1 MTYDYYIESGNRVSY
16 LAFDAPKHEVARIQA
31 ILNRSDMLPTNGE
44 IRESVRPAANG
55 KCYKYYT
62 RVKNL
67 AHIGFIDSIFGKK
80 DCLVEKPIKIDNS
93 NQQISKLEA
102 RIAELEKTR
111 NIMGES
117 LRRLEMKSAVISLS
131 MSIRSANPTTPME
144 RHVLR
149 PEMIDALISSKPI
162 NKVDFTNMLPWELRH
177 GSDSNEGREYLDAIL
192 AIINRTENL
201 DY

>member
-80 DCLVEKPIKIDNS
+80 DCLAEKPIKIDSS
-93 NQQISKLEA
+93 NQQVSKLEA

-117 LRRLEMKSAVISLS
+117 LRRLEMKSALMSLS
-131 MSIRSANPTTPME
+131 MSIRNINPTTPME
-144 RHVLR
+144 KHVLR

-162 NKVDFTNMLPWELRH
+162 NQAEFRKMIPSELR
-177 GSDSNEGREYLDAIL
+177 EGCNFSEARDYLDAIL
-192 AIINRTENL
+192 AIINRIENL
-201 DY
+201 D

>member
-1 MTYDYYIESGNRVSY
+1 MTYDYFIESGSRVSY

-31 ILNRSDMLPTNGE
+31 ILNRSDMLPINGE

-67 AHIGFIDSIFGKK
+67 AHIGFIDAIFGKK

-111 NIMGES
+111 NIMGEN
-117 LRRLEMKSAVISLS
+117 LRRLEMKSALMSLS
-131 MSIRSANPTTPME
+131 MSIRNINPTTPME
-144 RHVLR
+144 KHVLR

-162 NKVDFTNMLPWELRH
+162 NQAEFRKMIPSELR
-177 GSDSNEGREYLDAIL
+177 EGCNFSEARDYLDAIL
-192 AIINRTENL
+192 AIINRIENL
-201 DY
+201 D

>member
-1 MTYDYYIESGNRVSY
+1 MTYDYFIESGNRVSY

-31 ILNRSDMLPTNGE
+31 ILNRSDMLPINGK

-67 AHIGFIDSIFGKK
+67 AHIEFIDSIFGKK
-80 DCLVEKPIKIDNS
+80 DCLVEKPIKIDSS
-93 NQQISKLEA
+93 NQQIIKLEA
-102 RIAELEKTR
+102 RIVELEKTR
-111 NIMGES
+111 NIMGEN
-117 LRRLEMKSAVISLS
+117 LRRLEMKSALISLS
-131 MSIRSANPTTPME
+131 MSIRNVNPTTPME

-162 NKVDFTNMLPWELRH
+162 NKAEFSKVIPWELRH
-177 GSDSNEGREYLDAIL
+177 GCNSIEARNYLDGIL
-192 AIINRTENL
+192 DVINRIENC
-201 DY
+201 D

>member
-1 MTYDYYIESGNRVSY
+1 MTYDYFIESGNRASY

-31 ILNRSDMLPTNGE
+31 ILNRSDMLPINGE

-117 LRRLEMKSAVISLS
+117 LRRLEMKSALMSLS
-131 MSIRSANPTTPME
+131 VSIRNINPTTPME
-144 RHVLR
+144 GHVLR

-162 NKVDFTNMLPWELRH
+162 NKTDFAKLIPWELRH
-177 GSDSNEGREYLDAIL
+177 GCNSIEARDYLDAIL
-192 AIINRTENL
+192 DVINRIENC
-201 DY
+201 D

>member
-1 MTYDYYIESGNRVSY
+1 MTYDYFIESGNRVSY

-31 ILNRSDMLPTNGE
+31 ILNRSDMLPINGE

-67 AHIGFIDSIFGKK
+67 AQFGFIDSIFGKK
-80 DCLVEKPIKIDNS
+80 SCLVEKPIKIDSS
-93 NQQISKLEA
+93 NQQICKLEA

-117 LRRLEMKSAVISLS
+117 LRRLEMKSALMSLS
-131 MSIRSANPTTPME
+131 MSIRNVNPTTPME

-162 NKVDFTNMLPWELRH
+162 NKAEFSKVIPWELRH
-177 GSDSNEGREYLDAIL
+177 GCNSIEARDYLDAIL
-192 AIINRTENL
+192 NVINSIENC
-201 DY
+201 D

>member
-1 MTYDYYIESGNRVSY
+1 MTYDYFIESGSRVSY
-16 LAFDAPKHEVARIQA
+16 LAFDAPKHEIARIQA
-31 ILNRSDMLPTNGE
+31 ILNRSDMLPINGE

-80 DCLVEKPIKIDNS
+80 DGLTEKPIKIDNS

-117 LRRLEMKSAVISLS
+117 LRRLEMKSALISLS
-131 MSIRSANPTTPME
+131 MSIRSVNPTTPME

-162 NKVDFTNMLPWELRH
+162 NKSDFAKLISWELRH
-177 GSDSNEGREYLDAIL
+177 GCNSVEARDYLDAIL
-192 AIINRTENL
+192 DVINRIENC
-201 DY
+201 D

>member
-1 MTYDYYIESGNRVSY
+1 MTYDYFIESGSRVSY
-16 LAFDAPKHEVARIQA
+16 LAFDAPKHEIAKIQA
-31 ILNRSDMLPTNGE
+31 ILNRSDMLPINGE
-44 IRESVRPAANG
+44 IRKSVRPAANG

-67 AHIGFIDSIFGKK
+67 AHIGFIESIFGKK

-111 NIMGES
+111 DIMGES
-117 LRRLEMKSAVISLS
+117 LRRLEMKSALMSLS
-131 MSIRSANPTTPME
+131 VSIRNINPTNPME
-144 RHVLR
+144 GHVLR

-162 NKVDFTNMLPWELRH
+162 NKTDFAKLISWELRH
-177 GSDSNEGREYLDAIL
+177 GCNSVEARDYLDAIL
-192 AIINRTENL
+192 DVINRTENL
-201 DY
+201 D

>member
-1 MTYDYYIESGNRVSY
+1 MTYDYFIESGSRVSY

-31 ILNRSDMLPTNGE
+31 ILNRSDMLPINGE

-80 DCLVEKPIKIDNS
+80 DGLTEKPIKIDNS

-111 NIMGES
+111 NIMREN
-117 LRRLEMKSAVISLS
+117 LRRLEMKSALISLS
-131 MSIRSANPTTPME
+131 MSIRNVNPTTPME

-162 NKVDFTNMLPWELRH
+162 NKADFTNMLPWELRH
-177 GSDSNEGREYLDAIL
+177 GSDSNEARDYLDAIL

-201 DY
+201 D

>member
-1 MTYDYYIESGNRVSY
+1 MTYDYFIESGSRVSY

-31 ILNRSDMLPTNGE
+31 ILNRSDMLPINGE

-80 DCLVEKPIKIDNS
+80 DGLAEKPSKIDSS
-93 NQQISKLEA
+93 NQQICKLEA

-117 LRRLEMKSAVISLS
+117 LRRLEMKSALMSLS
-131 MSIRSANPTTPME
+131 MSIRNINPTTPME
-144 RHVLR
+144 KHVLR

-162 NKVDFTNMLPWELRH
+162 NKAEFSKVIPWELRH
-177 GSDSNEGREYLDAIL
+177 GCNSIEARDYLDGIL
-192 AIINRTENL
+192 AVINRIENC
-201 DY
+201 D

>member
-1 MTYDYYIESGNRVSY
+1 MTYDYFIESGSRVSY
-16 LAFDAPKHEVARIQA
+16 LAFDAPKHEIARIQA
-31 ILNRSDMLPTNGE
+31 ILNRSDMLPINGE

-55 KCYKYYT
+55 KCSKYYT

-80 DCLVEKPIKIDNS
+80 DCLVEKPIKIDSS

-117 LRRLEMKSAVISLS
+117 LRRLEMKSALMSLS
-131 MSIRSANPTTPME
+131 MSIRNINPTTPME
-144 RHVLR
+144 KHVLR

-162 NKVDFTNMLPWELRH
+162 NQAEFRKMIPSELR
-177 GSDSNEGREYLDAIL
+177 EGCNFSEARDYLDAIL
-192 AIINRTENL
+192 AIINRIENL
-201 DY
+201 D